1 MPELPEVEVTRRGL
15 EPTLLGAQLLQV
27 QFSNKSLRWSAL
39 PQFAT
44 EIRRQRVIS
53 VSRRGKYLLI
63 ETAAGWILLHLGMSG
78 SLRFVAEHEALGPW
92 DHFDLKFCSSAGTVS
107 RLRLNDPRRFGAVLW
122 HPRLHGPILQ
132 HPLLAGLGPEPLEPD
147 FSAEQ
152 LYLSLRSKTA
162 AIKQVLLAGQVV
174 VGVGNIYASESLFRA
189 GIRPQTPAQR
199 LSLARCNKLLE
210 AIRQTLLAAIEQ
222 GGSSLRDFFHTNG
235 QSGHFQN
242 EYFVYGRVGASCRV
256 CGTTIRQ
263 LKQGQ
268 RSTFYCPNCQR

>member
-15 EPTLLGAQLLQV
+15 EPTLLGAHLLQT
-27 QFSNKSLRWSAL
+27 QFSDKSLRWSAL

-44 EIRRQRVIS
+44 EIRQQQVLA
-53 VSRRGKYLLI
+53 VARRGKYLLI
-63 ETAAGWILLHLGMSG
+63 ETKPGWIIIHLGMSG
-78 SLRFVAEHEALGPW
+78 RLRFVPDREPRGPW
-92 DHFDLKFCSSAGTVS
+92 DHFDLQFRARTGEVS
-107 RLRLNDPRRFGAVLW
+107 RLRLTDPRRFGAVIW
-122 HPRLHGPILQ
+122 HPRNQGPILQ
-132 HPLLAGLGPEPLEPD
+132 HPLLLRLGPEPLDPN
-147 FSAEQ
+147 FTGQ
-152 LYLSLRSKTA
+152 YLRDALRTKKA
-162 AIKQVLLAGQVV
+162 AIKPVLLAGQVV

-199 LSLARCNKLLE
+199 LSLMRCNKLVG
-210 AIRQTLLAAIEQ
+210 AIRQVLVQAIDQ

-235 QSGHFQN
+235 QSGYFQN
-242 EYFVYGRVGASCRV
+242 EYFVYGRSGESCRV